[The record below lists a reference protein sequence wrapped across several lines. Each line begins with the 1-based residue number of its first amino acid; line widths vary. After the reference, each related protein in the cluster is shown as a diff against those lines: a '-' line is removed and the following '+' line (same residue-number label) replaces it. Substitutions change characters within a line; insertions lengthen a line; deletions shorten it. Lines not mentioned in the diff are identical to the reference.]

1 MNIWIYNHLLKKRRK
16 ASLRIPTQNR
26 DRRKTEI
33 ATFVNFIHQK
43 DAYIVMFMI
52 ILMHLYDENAP
63 IYTVHDNFI
72 TTAKYAQVLPW
83 KYKEVFQND
92 PIPLKEIL
100 INLIPKSVSK
110 KERKE
115 KFGPNVSR

>member
-1 MNIWIYNHLLKKRRK
+1 
-16 ASLRIPTQNR
+16 
-26 DRRKTEI
+26 
-33 ATFVNFIHQK
+33 
-43 DAYIVMFMI
+43 MI

-92 PIPLKEIL
+92 PIPEIL
-100 INLIPKSVSK
+100 RNWIPKSVSK

>member
-1 MNIWIYNHLLKKRRK
+1 
-16 ASLRIPTQNR
+16 
-26 DRRKTEI
+26 
-33 ATFVNFIHQK
+33 
-43 DAYIVMFMI
+43 MFMI

-92 PIPLKEIL
+92 PIPEIL
-100 INLIPKSVSK
+100 RN
-110 KERKE
+110 
-115 KFGPNVSR
+115 